1 MNRLVDG
8 APRSLSVMI
17 PALNAA
23 AVIDRCL
30 DAVLAQDL
38 DLDFDVVVSVGPS
51 EDDTA
56 ARVDAR
62 AALDP
67 RVRRIDN
74 PSGATPRALN
84 LAIQASEGDLVVRV
98 DAHAELPPGYLRRLA
113 ETAAETGAAN
123 VGGIQRAVGDEP
135 WPRAIA
141 AAMRSRFGVG
151 PAQFRSGSHE
161 GPTDTVYLG
170 AFRRFAI
177 DTVGGFDESLIRNQD
192 YELNYRL
199 RKAGFVVWLDPTL
212 VVEYTPRGSL
222 RSLWSQYRQYG
233 QWKRI
238 VVSRSPRSLRARQI
252 AAPALVLGLFASA
265 ALLVTGSVLGLVL
278 PAVYLGAVA
287 TFAARPRGASRRRV
301 ALAFITM
308 HLAWGW
314 GFLFSWR

>member
-1 MNRLVDG
+1 M
-8 APRSLSVMI
+8 SVMI

-23 AVIDRCL
+23 SVIDRCL
-30 DAVLAQDL
+30 DAVLAQEL
-38 DLDFDVVVSVGPS
+38 DLAFDVVVSVGPS

-62 AALDP
+62 AARDA

-74 PSGATPRALN
+74 PSGATPSALN

-98 DAHAELPPGYLRRLA
+98 DAHAELPPGYLARLA
-113 ETAAETGAAN
+113 DTATQTGAAN
-123 VGGIQRAVGDEP
+123 VGGLQRAVGEAP
-135 WPRAIA
+135 WSRAIA

-151 PAQFRSGSHE
+151 PAHFRSGSHE

-170 AFRRFAI
+170 GFRRFAL

-199 RKAGFVVWLDPTL
+199 RKAGFVVWLDPSL
-212 VVEYTPRGSL
+212 VVEYTPRDSL
-222 RSLWSQYRQYG
+222 RRLWSQYRQYG
-233 QWKRI
+233 RWKR
-238 VVSRSPRSLRARQI
+238 VMVARNPRSLRLRQTV
-252 AAPALVLGLFASA
+252 APALVVGLLGSA
-265 ALLVTGSVLGLVL
+265 VLLALSNPIGLVI
-278 PAVYLGAVA
+278 PALYLSAVA
-287 TFAARPRGASRRRV
+287 LAASRRQGASRLRV
-301 ALAFITM
+301 ALAFATM